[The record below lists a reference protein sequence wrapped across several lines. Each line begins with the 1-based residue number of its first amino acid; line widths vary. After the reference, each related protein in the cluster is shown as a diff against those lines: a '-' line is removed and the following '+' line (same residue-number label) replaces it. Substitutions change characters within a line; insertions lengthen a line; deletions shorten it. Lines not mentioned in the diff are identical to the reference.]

1 MGRLRLDRE
10 FVLEWSSRYLDE
22 MTPGER
28 DQESHL
34 FDVLALSVQG
44 QGFFTR
50 SQFLEVGR
58 WKALRATGPMKANS
72 DGRVQYVTGL
82 ALSPANRER
91 ASTMTALAG
100 VGLPMASALLTVW
113 QPENYAVYDDRAQRS
128 LERFGFGKMV
138 FRWSYGFYLATC
150 LEIVGGLDL
159 PTDIPPLRR
168 LDRALWKHDQV
179 ESDGVWRAELLVPSA
194 RPYRHTVARGAHR
207 EVAGARGIGDAVAI
221 ADLRRK
227 T

>member
-22 MTPGER
+22 MTPAER

-34 FDVLALSVQG
+34 FDVLALAVQE

-72 DGRVQYVTGL
+72 DGRVQHVTAL
-82 ALSPANRER
+82 ALSPTNCER
-91 ASTMTALAG
+91 GSTLTSLAG
-100 VGLPMASALLTVW
+100 VGAPMASALLTVW
-113 QPENYAVYDDRAQRS
+113 QPENYTVYDERAQRS
-128 LERFGFGKMV
+128 LEHFGFGKMA

-150 LEIVGGLDL
+150 RDIVSGLDL
-159 PTDIPPLRR
+159 PTDVPPLRR
-168 LDRALWKHDQV
+168 LDQALWKHDQV
-179 ESDGVWRAELLVPSA
+179 ASEGALSRAELLVPSA
-194 RPYRHTVARGAHR
+194 RPYRHSVGREARR
-207 EVAGARGIGDAVAI
+207 EVARAR
-221 ADLRRK
+221 RM
-227 T
+227 

>member
-1 MGRLRLDRE
+1 MARLRLDRE

-22 MTPGER
+22 MTPAER

-34 FDVLALSVQG
+34 FDVLALSVQE

-72 DGRVQYVTGL
+72 DGRVQNVTAL
-82 ALSPANRER
+82 ALSPTNRER
-91 ASTMTALAG
+91 ASTLTALAG

-113 QPENYAVYDDRAQRS
+113 QPENYTVYDDRAQRA
-128 LERFGFGKMV
+128 LEGFGFGKMA
-138 FRWSYGFYLATC
+138 FRWSYGLYLATC
-150 LEIVGGLDL
+150 VEIVGGLDL
-159 PTDIPPLRR
+159 PTDIPPLRQ

-179 ESDGVWRAELLVPSA
+179 ESEGVWRAELLVPSA
-194 RPYRHTVARGAHR
+194 RPYRHTVARGTHR
-207 EVAGARGIGDAVAI
+207 EVAGARGM
-221 ADLRRK
+221 
-227 T
+227 